1 MVKLEGDRT
10 VYGFELS
17 PAYCEVIL
25 RRFES
30 LTGEVARLVGHLPK
44 HMLKTFHP
52 NKRKN
57 KGKLN
62 DLVPDGND
70 GKISMGIL
78 MVLASNLTPSS
89 I

>member
-1 MVKLEGDRT
+1 MIVMRK
-10 VYGFELS
+10 
-17 PAYCEVIL
+17 
-25 RRFES
+25 
-30 LTGEVARLVGHLPK
+30 VGNGSGV
-44 HMLKTFHP
+44 MLKTFHP

-57 KGKLN
+57 KGDLN

>member
-30 LTGEVARLVGHLPK
+30 LTGEVAKLVGYLPK
-44 HMLKTFHP
+44 Q
-52 NKRKN
+52 
-57 KGKLN
+57 
-62 DLVPDGND
+62 
-70 GKISMGIL
+70 
-78 MVLASNLTPSS
+78 
-89 I
+89 